1 MEENRLQVFKHSRS
15 ILLLLGM
22 VFGYLIFHPYT
33 MLVYGL
39 LHIHEQGGHI
49 GLNALR
55 AEAAMAFKPAM
66 LPMALSFVL
75 FGGCL
80 GFVVGLI
87 IEKHRKLIDSQREH
101 ENSKI
106 ALDTLNQ
113 LMVTL
118 SHYLLNANMVI
129 GGKARRCQKKGSTS
143 DIIPDLKVIE
153 DHAKKIDAVIRA
165 LREITEVKTALYSTG
180 GTSKMIDITQEIEAR
195 LQQMKKAQEKAHE

>member
-1 MEENRLQVFKHSRS
+1 MRVFTYSKTFCVL
-15 ILLLLGM
+15 IGM
-22 VFGYLIFHPYT
+22 VLGYLIFHPYT
-33 MLVYGL
+33 MLVFAL
-39 LHIHEQGGHI
+39 FHSQQGHPDIRFGELGI
-49 GLNALR
+49 GALT
-55 AEAAMAFKPAM
+55 AYEPQM

-87 IEKHRKLIDSQREH
+87 IEKHRKLINSQREH

-106 ALDTLNQ
+106 ALETLNQ

-143 DIIPDLKVIE
+143 DILPDLKVIE
-153 DHAKKIDAVIRA
+153 DHAKKIDAVMKA
-165 LREITEVKTALYSTG
+165 LREITEVKTDLYSTG
-180 GTSKMIDITQEIEAR
+180 GTAKMIDITQEIEAR
-195 LQQMKKAQEKAHE
+195 LQQMKKA